1 MVTETL
7 TPEEQ
12 SFWNGLPANKK
23 KIEGGVH
30 LVEVEHSYTGPWVY
44 EPLKTLLPKSKEA
57 KQHIETSRLASEQ
70 RFGIKRELTL
80 SWEYTFELKSDGS
93 MIVTEHFS
101 DAKIEHGPYPRGTKF
116 REVVQALDAKRRE
129 IVLSLFKESI

>member
-1 MVTETL
+1 MAIETL

-12 SFWNGLPANKK
+12 SFWNGLPADKK
-23 KIEGGVH
+23 KIEDGVH
-30 LVEVEHSYTGPWVY
+30 LVEVEHGYTGPWVY

-101 DAKIEHGPYPRGTKF
+101 DAKIKHGPYPKGTKF
-116 REVVQALDAKRRE
+116 REVVDILDVKRRE
-129 IVLSLFKESI
+129 IIHELLKQGI